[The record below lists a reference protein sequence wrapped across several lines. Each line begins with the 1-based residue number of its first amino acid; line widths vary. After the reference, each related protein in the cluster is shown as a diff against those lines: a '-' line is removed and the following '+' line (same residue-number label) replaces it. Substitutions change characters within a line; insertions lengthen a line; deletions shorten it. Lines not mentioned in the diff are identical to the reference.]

1 MGVAAAGIEV
11 GELTLE
17 DALLTAGAHTP
28 FFMNNATL
36 LVDFSLFEEQTAR
49 PVGQDVE
56 AGVYVVALDGDVV
69 DVVDRFVGGG
79 VGVEVLTELHTD
91 ALTILDELTIG
102 GEVLGTIESHVFEE
116 VCKTALAV
124 FFLHRTHLLGDVEVG
139 QSLRLGIVADVVGQA
154 IRKLAVAHCRVH
166 RERGHL
172 LCRCGKHKGSNEC
185 EQKEL

>member
-56 AGVYVVALDGDVV
+56 AG
-69 DVVDRFVGGG
+69 VVDRFVGGG

-154 IRKLAVAHCRVH
+154 VRKLAVAHCRVH